1 MFAVPSEDTE
11 FELEIND
18 PNGIL
23 SIVGLTPSPLDPM
36 SITEFGSGY
45 ILVGIWNIG
54 QTLTYD
60 SIVLDVSFT
69 YPVTDEDGLETT

>member
-11 FELEIND
+11 FEVEIND

-23 SIVGLTPSPLDPM
+23 SIVGITPSPLDPM
-36 SITEFGSGY
+36 EVTEFGSGY

-54 QTLTYD
+54 QTLTYESVVID
-60 SIVLDVSFT
+60 ISFT
-69 YPVTDEDGLETT
+69 YPVTDEDDIETT